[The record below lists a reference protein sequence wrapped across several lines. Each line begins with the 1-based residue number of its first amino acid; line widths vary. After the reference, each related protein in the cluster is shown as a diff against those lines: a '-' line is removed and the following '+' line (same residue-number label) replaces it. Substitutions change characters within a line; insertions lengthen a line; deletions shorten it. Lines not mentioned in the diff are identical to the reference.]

1 VTVKHLLEHSSGL
14 SNEVHNLGALV
25 QELGLKTLPTASDAM
40 RFHFCRKLDFDPGSQ
55 SQYCSAGYWALR
67 FLVGLAGGSFIA
79 YLKKNVF
86 GPAGTA
92 NICLSRTRPSG
103 RDPLEVRYMCE
114 PTGPSIF
121 PKDNNKVLPRV
132 EGGGDWYDH
141 HLILAASAEAV
152 VRYLSYW
159 YFGESWRL
167 WADEPRRLT
176 PGLNNGGGVF
186 FGGMTGI
193 RTVMNQ
199 RRWKMCNFAFLTNWV
214 RTRPG
219 VKEQDFNKRLE
230 MVCEKLGW

>member
-1 VTVKHLLEHSSGL
+1 L
-14 SNEVHNLGALV
+14 
-25 QELGLKTLPTASDAM
+25 AS
-40 RFHFCRKLDFDPGSQ
+40 CFD
-55 SQYCSAGYWALR
+55 
-67 FLVGLAGGSFIA
+67 
-79 YLKKNVF
+79 
-86 GPAGTA
+86 PAGTP
-92 NICLSRTRPSG
+92 NICLSRTRPSN
-103 RDPLEVRYMCE
+103 RDPLEVRYKCE
-114 PTGPSIF
+114 PTGPSVF

-167 WADEPRRLT
+167 WADEPRHLT

-214 RTRPG
+214 STRPG